1 MFSKHDDKRFAE
13 FGETDIVSQHDALGI
28 RYDDQNICDDTT
40 LLLRYNCPD
49 ESCDEALR
57 SWPDL
62 HRHVRTAHNSLL
74 CDLCSRNKKVFTH
87 EHTLFTAIDLRKH
100 ERTGDDQP
108 GSENQSGFK
117 GHPECGFC
125 RQRFYSSDELYTH
138 CRDKHERC
146 HICDRRSPQP
156 TQQYYINYDA
166 LAVHFTKEHFMCADE
181 ECHEKKFVV
190 FENEVDLKAHLLE
203 VHPNGLSKNARRDV
217 RRIDISAF
225 ASGDRHAQDHGGGNR
240 RRRNDGRGQQEREEP
255 PIRTEQQMSRAELA
269 YHRTLAVQS
278 AQSTT
283 SRNFG
288 GQLTEPA
295 FVPRPPPPRA
305 PPPPPAVRPVQSMT
319 TAVQPPAR
327 PPARPAETP
336 VVAVAAT
343 VAAAVAQ
350 VAFPPLAPVRTLAET
365 AGSSVTTKG
374 GPPATDDARRV

>member
-1 MFSKHDDKRFAE
+1 MFSKFDDKPFVE
-13 FGETDIVSQHDALGI
+13 FKETDIVGQNEALGI
-28 RYDDQNICDDTT
+28 KYDDKTICDETQ
-40 LLLRYNCPD
+40 LLLHYNCPD
-49 ESCDEALR
+49 ESCEEALR
-57 SWPDL
+57 GWPDL
-62 HRHVRTAHNSLL
+62 HRHVKNAHGKLL

-87 EHTLFTAIDLRKH
+87 EHTLFSAVDLRKH

-146 HICDRRSPQP
+146 HICDRRSPQA

-203 VHPNGLSKNARRDV
+203 VHPNGLSKNARRDA

-225 ASGDRHAQDHGGGNR
+225 ASRDRQADRGGGSR
-240 RRRNDGRGQQEREEP
+240 RRRGDGRGQQEQEEM

-269 YHRTLAVQS
+269 YHRTLAVHS

-305 PPPPPAVRPVQSMT
+305 PPPPVVQSMT
-319 TAVQPPAR
+319 TAVQPPVR
-327 PPARPAETP
+327 PPARPAEVAT
-336 VVAVAAT
+336 VVV

-350 VAFPPLAPVRTLAET
+350 VAFPPLAPARTLAET
-365 AGSSVTTKG
+365 MGSSGAKG
-374 GPPATDDARRV
+374 GPPATDDTRRL

>member
-1 MFSKHDDKRFAE
+1 MFSKHDDKRFTE
-13 FGETDIVSQHDALGI
+13 FKETDIVNRNDALGI
-28 RYDDQNICDDTT
+28 RYDDQTICDDTT

-49 ESCDEALR
+49 ESCDIALR
-57 SWPDL
+57 GWPDL
-62 HRHVRTAHNSLL
+62 HRHVRAAHSRLL

-117 GHPECGFC
+117 GHPDCGFC

-146 HICDRRSPQP
+146 HICDRRSPQQA
-156 TQQYYINYDA
+156 QQYYINYDA

-203 VHPNGLSKNARRDV
+203 VHPNGLSKNARRDA

-225 ASGDRHAQDHGGGNR
+225 ASDDRHAQDRGGGR

-295 FVPRPPPPRA
+295 FVPRPPPPR
-305 PPPPPAVRPVQSMT
+305 PPPPPVVRPVQSMT
-319 TAVQPPAR
+319 TTVQPPAR
-327 PPARPAETP
+327 PPARPAEAP
-336 VVAVAAT
+336 AVVAVAA
-343 VAAAVAQ
+343 VVAQ
-350 VAFPPLAPVRTLAET
+350 VAFPPLAPARPPARPPGET
-365 AGSSVTTKG
+365 AGPSGTARG
-374 GPPATDDARRV
+374 APPTVDDTRNL

>member
-1 MFSKHDDKRFAE
+1 MFSKLENKPFLDFK
-13 FGETDIVSQHDALGI
+13 ETDIVGQNDALGI
-28 RYDDQNICDDTT
+28 RYDDKTIYDDTQ
-40 LLLRYNCPD
+40 LLLHYNCPE
-49 ESCDEALR
+49 ESCDQALR

-62 HRHVRTAHNSLL
+62 HRHVRTAHSKLL

-100 ERTGDDQP
+100 ERSGDDQP

-146 HICDRRSPQP
+146 HICDRRSPQA

-217 RRIDISAF
+217 RRIDLSAF
-225 ASGDRHAQDHGGGNR
+225 ASDDRHTQDRSR
-240 RRRNDGRGQQEREEP
+240 RRRNDGRGQQEREEL

-305 PPPPPAVRPVQSMT
+305 PPPPAVRPVHSMT
-319 TAVQPPAR
+319 TAVQPPVR
-327 PPARPAETP
+327 PPARPAEAP
-336 VVAVAAT
+336 SVVVMP
-343 VAAAVAQ
+343 AAAVPAVVAQ
-350 VAFPPLAPVRTLAET
+350 VAFPPLAPVRTPTET
-365 AGSSVTTKG
+365 AGPSGARG
-374 GPPATDDARRV
+374 GPPTVEDIRRL